1 MITSTQNAKLKL
13 VRSLMGRPKERL
25 GAQAFLVEG
34 VRLVEEA
41 LNAGWPM
48 RYVMYAEGLNEH
60 GRELIKKTQ
69 AQHIDVEQ
77 VSEPLLRL
85 HLRNRESTGNPG
97 CSKALLSSPFPHIP
111 ISS

>member
-41 LNAGWPM
+41 LDGGLANAIC
-48 RYVMYAEGLNEH
+48 YVRRRG
-60 GRELIKKTQ
+60 
-69 AQHIDVEQ
+69 
-77 VSEPLLRL
+77 
-85 HLRNRESTGNPG
+85 
-97 CSKALLSSPFPHIP
+97 
-111 ISS
+111 